1 MEPIS
6 EHFVFFTP
14 DIHAGTKIDLVSSLL
29 YLNQSIILSSLSG
42 GLKSYYKPPVAVTT
56 SFQANDTRPQVV
68 VPKKRVLGKEE
79 IPNLA
84 SEYFLKRNF
93 DHIRLHPQFRIS
105 DCVVCMFYPSQCQM
119 FIPFNKTVLFLP
131 AHRFMLNRCFPL
143 DNRKLI
149 RMMFS
154 GLDNVLVAAADRYDA
169 EYINYFSGTRVPI
182 IQASSLFV
190 QKEPDF
196 YHPLFEEFLVTPMK
210 YRSVPYLSNMT
221 HACSTHG
228 YNCSFT
234 TILQKC
240 GKGWKTS
247 VLSQFKAAIVFPY
260 AVLSYYLNDLMSA
273 CIPLFVPSPRFLL
286 KLQILKDVRN
296 SDTVY
301 CGQRFLAPKKSPASL
316 HPYSPEDSSEEAQL
330 YWLQFASFYSPATVT
345 FDSWDDLAVKLH
357 VTNMTDVFWRRKR
370 ENERIRKHNVHEWK
384 KVFRLIQRNREI
396 PFSYEDALS
405 KFGVNSFF

>member
-1 MEPIS
+1 
-6 EHFVFFTP
+6 
-14 DIHAGTKIDLVSSLL
+14 
-29 YLNQSIILSSLSG
+29 
-42 GLKSYYKPPVAVTT
+42 
-56 SFQANDTRPQVV
+56 
-68 VPKKRVLGKEE
+68 
-79 IPNLA
+79 
-84 SEYFLKRNF
+84 
-93 DHIRLHPQFRIS
+93 
-105 DCVVCMFYPSQCQM
+105 M

-234 TILQKC
+234 TVLQKC

-370 ENERIRKHNVHEWK
+370 ENERIRKHNVNE
-384 KVFRLIQRNREI
+384 
-396 PFSYEDALS
+396 
-405 KFGVNSFF
+405 